1 MKGLPFL
8 SMSNDLGIDLGTANT
23 LVYASG
29 RGLVISEPS
38 VVALDRSSRKPLAF
52 GSEAKRMLGRT
63 PGEIEAIRPMKD
75 GVIAD
80 FDLVEHMLKHFIRK
94 VQKYPSFF
102 RPRAVIGVPS
112 GITEVE
118 KRAVIDSAE
127 SAGVREVYLV
137 AEPMSSAVG
146 MGINVHEPSG
156 NMVVDIGGGTA
167 EIAVIAL
174 SGMVCDMS
182 VRIGGDE
189 MDEAIVSYL
198 KKTYNLLVGDT
209 TAEQIKIHIGSAFP
223 LEEELEQ
230 EVKGRDL
237 VAGIPKTLRITSTE
251 IREALNEPVSTIVE
265 AVKQALEQTPP
276 ELSADIL
283 DKGIIMTGG
292 TSQLRGL
299 DERLRQETNLP
310 VNVIDEP
317 MTCVAR
323 GALRIIESLEEYRP
337 CLCRPSATDDTRV
350 WAQSARA
357 AQPMTSKP
365 CTGFSAT
372 LSRTERPPHWP

>member
-1 MKGLPFL
+1 MGKL
-8 SMSNDLGIDLGTANT
+8 SFFSNDLGIDLGTANT
-23 LVYASG
+23 LVYVSG
-29 RGLVISEPS
+29 RGLLIEEPS
-38 VVALDRSSRKPLAF
+38 VVALDKSTKKVLAI
-52 GSEAKRMLGRT
+52 GNEAKRMLGRT

-80 FDLVEHMLKHFIRK
+80 FDLVYQMLKFFIKK

-118 KRAVIDSAE
+118 KRAVVDSAE

-137 AEPMSSAVG
+137 AEPMSAAIG
-146 MGINVHEPSG
+146 MGIPVNEPSG
-156 NMVVDIGGGTA
+156 NMVIDIGGGTA

-174 SGMVCDMS
+174 FGMVCDMS

-189 MDEAIVSYL
+189 LDEAIVSYL
-198 KKTYNLLVGDT
+198 KKTYNLLIGES
-209 TAEQIKIHIGSAFP
+209 TAEQIKIQVGSAYP
-223 LEEELEQ
+223 LEEEMEM

-251 IREALNEPVSTIVE
+251 IRDALNEPISIIVE

-292 TSQLRGL
+292 TSMLRGL

-317 MTCVAR
+317 LTCVAR
-323 GALRIIESLEEYRP
+323 GALKIIENLEIYKP
-337 CLCRPSATDDTRV
+337 VLLS
-350 WAQSARA
+350 
-357 AQPMTSKP
+357 TSRRMK
-365 CTGFSAT
+365 
-372 LSRTERPPHWP
+372 

>member
-1 MKGLPFL
+1 MLMSRFF
-8 SMSNDLGIDLGTANT
+8 SNDLGIDLGTANT
-23 LVYASG
+23 LIYVSN
-29 RGLVISEPS
+29 RGLLIDEPS
-38 VVALDRSSRKPLAF
+38 VVALDKNTKRAVAIGL
-52 GSEAKRMLGRT
+52 EAKRMLGRT
-63 PGEIEAIRPMKD
+63 PGDIEAIRPMKD

-80 FDLVEHMLKHFIRK
+80 FELVEQMLKFFIRK
-94 VQKYPSFF
+94 VYKRYPTFF

-118 KRAVIDSAE
+118 KRAVIDSAQ

-137 AEPMSSAVG
+137 AEPMSAAIG
-146 MGINVHEPSG
+146 MGIPVEEPSG
-156 NMVVDIGGGTA
+156 NMVIDIGGGTA

-189 MDEAIVSYL
+189 MDEAVVSYL
-198 KKTYNLLVGDT
+198 KKTYNLLVGES
-209 TAEQIKIHIGSAFP
+209 TAEQIKMRIGSAFP
-223 LEEELEQ
+223 LEEELEM

-251 IREALNEPVSTIVE
+251 IRDALNEPVSTIVE

-283 DKGIIMTGG
+283 DKGIVMTGG
-292 TSQLRGL
+292 SSQLRGL

-317 MTCVAR
+317 LTCVAR
-323 GALRIIESLEEYRP
+323 GALKIIENLEKYRP
-337 CLCRPSATDDTRV
+337 VLLGANRRN
-350 WAQSARA
+350 R
-357 AQPMTSKP
+357 
-365 CTGFSAT
+365 
-372 LSRTERPPHWP
+372 

>member
-1 MKGLPFL
+1 
-8 SMSNDLGIDLGTANT
+8 
-23 LVYASG
+23 
-29 RGLVISEPS
+29 
-38 VVALDRSSRKPLAF
+38 
-52 GSEAKRMLGRT
+52 
-63 PGEIEAIRPMKD
+63 MKD

-80 FDLVEHMLKHFIRK
+80 FDLVEEMLKHFIKK
-94 VQKYPSFF
+94 VQKYPTFF

-137 AEPMSSAVG
+137 AEPMASAIG
-146 MGINVHEPSG
+146 MGIPVNEPSG
-156 NMVVDIGGGTA
+156 NMVIDIGGGTA

-174 SGMVCDMS
+174 FGMVCDMS
-182 VRIGGDE
+182 VRVGGDE

-198 KKTYNLLVGDT
+198 KKTYNLLIGES
-209 TAEQIKIHIGSAFP
+209 TAEQIKIQIGSAFP
-223 LEEELEQ
+223 LEDELEM

-251 IREALNEPVSTIVE
+251 IRDALNEPISTIVE

-292 TSQLRGL
+292 SSLLRGL

-310 VNVIDEP
+310 VNVIDDP
-317 MTCVAR
+317 LTCVAR
-323 GALRIIESLEEYRP
+323 GALKIIENLEMY
-337 CLCRPSATDDTRV
+337 
-350 WAQSARA
+350 
-357 AQPMTSKP
+357 KP
-365 CTGFSAT
+365 VLLNTG
-372 LSRTERPPHWP
+372 RRR

>member
-1 MKGLPFL
+1 MAFFNFF
-8 SMSNDLGIDLGTANT
+8 SNDLGIDLGTANT
-23 LVYASG
+23 LIYVSG
-29 RGLVISEPS
+29 RGLLIDEPS
-38 VVALDRSSRKPLAF
+38 VVALDKESKIVKAY
-52 GSEAKRMLGRT
+52 GIEAKRMLGRT
-63 PGEIEAIRPMKD
+63 PGEIQAIRPMKD

-80 FDLVEHMLKHFIRK
+80 FDLVEQMLKHFIRK
-94 VQKYPSFF
+94 VQKYHSFF

-137 AEPMSSAVG
+137 AEPMASAIG
-146 MGINVHEPSG
+146 MGIPVDEPSG
-156 NMVVDIGGGTA
+156 NMVIDIGGGTA

-174 SGMVCDMS
+174 FGMVCDMS

-198 KKTYNLLVGDT
+198 KKTYNLLIGES
-209 TAEQIKIHIGSAFP
+209 TAEKIKIQIGSAFP
-223 LEEELEQ
+223 LEDELEM

-251 IREALNEPVSTIVE
+251 VRDALNEPISTIVE

-292 TSQLRGL
+292 SSMLRGL

-317 MTCVAR
+317 LTCVAR
-323 GALRIIESLEEYRP
+323 GALKIIENLDKY
-337 CLCRPSATDDTRV
+337 
-350 WAQSARA
+350 
-357 AQPMTSKP
+357 KP
-365 CTGFSAT
+365 VLMSSG
-372 LSRTERPPHWP
+372 RRNR

>member
-1 MKGLPFL
+1 MWSLASRFFT
-8 SMSNDLGIDLGTANT
+8 NDLGVDLGTANT
-23 LVYASG
+23 LVYVSN
-29 RGLVISEPS
+29 RGLLIDEPS
-38 VVALDRSSRKPLAF
+38 VVALDRNTKKVVAIGL
-52 GSEAKRMLGRT
+52 EAKRMLGRT
-63 PGEIEAIRPMKD
+63 PGDIEAIRPMKD

-80 FDLVEHMLKHFIRK
+80 FDLVEQMLKFFIRK
-94 VQKYPSFF
+94 VYRRYPTFF

-137 AEPMSSAVG
+137 AEPMSSAIG
-146 MGINVHEPSG
+146 MGIPVGEPSG
-156 NMVVDIGGGTA
+156 NMVIDIGGGTA

-189 MDEAIVSYL
+189 MDEAIVTYL
-198 KKTYNLLVGDT
+198 KKTYNLLVGES
-209 TAEQIKIHIGSAFP
+209 TAEQIKIQIGSAFP
-223 LEEELEQ
+223 LEEELEM

-251 IREALNEPVSTIVE
+251 IRDALNEPVSTIVE

-283 DKGIIMTGG
+283 DKGIVMTGG
-292 TSQLRGL
+292 SSMLRGL

-317 MTCVAR
+317 LTCVAR
-323 GALRIIESLEEYRP
+323 GALSIIENLEKYRP
-337 CLCRPSATDDTRV
+337 VL
-350 WAQSARA
+350 
-357 AQPMTSKP
+357 
-365 CTGFSAT
+365 FST
-372 LSRTERPPHWP
+372 QRRGRS

>member
-1 MKGLPFL
+1 MNF
-8 SMSNDLGIDLGTANT
+8 SRFFSNDLGIDLGTANT
-23 LVYASG
+23 LVYVSK
-29 RGLVISEPS
+29 RGLLIDEPS
-38 VVALDRSSRKPLAF
+38 VVALDKESKKVVAIGL
-52 GSEAKRMLGRT
+52 EAKKMLGRT
-63 PGEIEAIRPMKD
+63 PGDIVAIRPMKD

-80 FDLVEHMLKHFIRK
+80 FDLVEHMLKFFIKK
-94 VQKYPSFF
+94 VYKKYPTFF

-118 KRAVIDSAE
+118 KRAVVDSAE

-137 AEPMSSAVG
+137 AEPMASAVG
-146 MGINVHEPSG
+146 MDIPVGEPSG
-156 NMVVDIGGGTA
+156 NMVIDIGGGTA

-198 KKTYNLLVGDT
+198 KKTYNLLIGES
-209 TAEQIKIHIGSAFP
+209 TAEQIKIQIGSAFP
-223 LEEELEQ
+223 LEDELEM

-251 IREALNEPVSTIVE
+251 IRDALNEPVSTIVE

-283 DKGIIMTGG
+283 DKGIVMTGG
-292 TSQLRGL
+292 SSQLRGL

-317 MTCVAR
+317 LTCVAR
-323 GALRIIESLEEYRP
+323 GALKIIENLDKYRSV
-337 CLCRPSATDDTRV
+337 LLHSGRRY
-350 WAQSARA
+350 R
-357 AQPMTSKP
+357 
-365 CTGFSAT
+365 
-372 LSRTERPPHWP
+372 